1 MRAGVCVGRRGGVE
15 EFFNRKISVT
25 TNSVWCYHKY
35 MSGVAIALNAIMF
48 AVYLIFWGA
57 VFVIFYHLTR
67 FGVGTQPKR
76 FAAVFFIGSVILFG
90 ASVIL
95 FANLDLASLIS
106 K

>member
-1 MRAGVCVGRRGGVE
+1 
-15 EFFNRKISVT
+15 
-25 TNSVWCYHKY
+25 

-48 AVYLIFWGA
+48 AAYLLFWGA

-76 FAAVFFIGSVILFG
+76 FAAAFFLGSVILFG
-90 ASVIL
+90 ASVIF
-95 FANLDLASLIS
+95 FANVDISSLIS